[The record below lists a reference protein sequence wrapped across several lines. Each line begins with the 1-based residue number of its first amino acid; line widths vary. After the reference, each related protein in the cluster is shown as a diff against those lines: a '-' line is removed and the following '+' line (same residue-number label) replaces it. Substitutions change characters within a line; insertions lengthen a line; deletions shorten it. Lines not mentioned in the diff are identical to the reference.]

1 MGFISSYLLN
11 ALTDFYNP
19 LKTDELEQST
29 EVTIVFKAE
38 PKQVWKEN
46 CWKPECWDMMDGY
59 GCAFLHKF
67 IN

>member
-29 EVTIVFKAE
+29 EVTIVFEAE
-38 PKQVWKEN
+38 PKPV
-46 CWKPECWDMMDGY
+46 
-59 GCAFLHKF
+59 
-67 IN
+67 